1 MALFGRKEEAV
12 PGVKPDGLPGVQRD
26 ETMPPEM
33 AAMLLS
39 QPEGTKR
46 IGKEEVAK
54 AIDILTRYKQGKA
67 NLETRIVEDE
77 LWWELRHWE
86 AIGRKD
92 GSKARQI
99 AGRGAEPTSAWLFNS
114 ITNKHAD
121 AMDNYPEP
129 MVLPRAADD
138 QATAQ
143 ALSSVLP
150 VVLEQADYEQVYS
163 DVWWRKLKQ
172 GTGVTGIFWD
182 PAARGGLGD
191 IAVRSVNLLM
201 LYWEPGVQDI
211 QDSPDLFHLSLEDT
225 ARLTA
230 QYPQLAGHAA
240 GVVDVP
246 RYIHEDGQTT
256 ANKSVVVDWY
266 YKRPDENGKLRLHYC
281 KLCNGVVLYASQN
294 DSALAT
300 KNLLETIQIAGA
312 IAMGIFTMD
321 SLFRLVLAY
330 DRKKAEKG

>member
-1 MALFGRKEEAV
+1 
-12 PGVKPDGLPGVQRD
+12 
-26 ETMPPEM
+26 
-33 AAMLLS
+33 
-39 QPEGTKR
+39 
-46 IGKEEVAK
+46 
-54 AIDILTRYKQGKA
+54 
-67 NLETRIVEDE
+67 
-77 LWWELRHWE
+77 
-86 AIGRKD
+86 
-92 GSKARQI
+92 
-99 AGRGAEPTSAWLFNS
+99 
-114 ITNKHAD
+114 
-121 AMDNYPEP
+121 

-138 QATAQ
+138 QTTAQ

-230 QYPQLAGHAA
+230 QSRSWRARRR
-240 GVVDVP
+240 VVDVP
-246 RYIHEDGQTT
+246 RFIHEDGQTT

-266 YKRPDENGKLRLHYC
+266 YKHPDEDGKFGC
-281 KLCNGVVLYASQN
+281 TTAS
-294 DSALAT
+294 SATAWCCMPARTTRRWRRAACTTTANIPSCSTRCLWRRTARRASAT
-300 KNLLETIQIAGA
+300 ST
-312 IAMGIFTMD
+312 
-321 SLFRLVLAY
+321 
-330 DRKKAEKG
+330 